1 MIPIKLST
9 VYRLFFL
16 TYAPRF
22 AKKKH
27 QGMTLLELIVGV
39 IIGGILIQ
47 LAYFAFSVNRQLYL
61 ADVAKNETNQNLKTV
76 FDVVGPLITQ
86 AGEGV
91 GTDPKFPVI
100 AIRPY
105 PTGSTNS
112 EIIVRLLKFST
123 KLRLCEPVAA
133 GTTTEITVFSTDT
146 SAPVGCAPVDN
157 NNDHYPDDWAG
168 WKRYREV
175 NGRRIRIFI
184 YNGDGVGEW
193 LTYTGEK
200 IYDASGTEITTAPT
214 SGQVAKST
222 IRVTGTLVNNYAAGG
237 ATQLL
242 VLEEQGYRLD
252 QDTNVLQSLVGS
264 NVVNLINNVGQ
275 FTVTAT
281 VKQGNISSDCTTL
294 LPQTNSFTCT
304 PTLAGT
310 YNWSQINGINV
321 TARPNVGADTP
332 GLSTTV
338 ITQINNAAQTQTFYP
353 RNLLNF

>member
-1 MIPIKLST
+1 MTPIKLST
-9 VYRLFFL
+9 VYKLFSL
-16 TYAPRF
+16 PYDPRC
-22 AKKKH
+22 ADKNH
-27 QGMTLLELIVGV
+27 RGMTLIELIVGV

-61 ADVAKNETNQNLKTV
+61 TDVAKNEANQNLKTV

-91 GTDPKFPVI
+91 GTDPKFPI
-100 AIRPY
+100 ISIRPY

-133 GTTTEITVFSTDT
+133 GTPTEITVFDS
-146 SAPVGCAPVDN
+146 SMGAPLGCDPVDN
-157 NNDHYPDDWAG
+157 NNDNYPDDLTG

-175 NGRRIRIFI
+175 NGRRVRIFI

-193 LTYTGEK
+193 LTYTGERV
-200 IYDASGTEITTAPT
+200 YDAGGTEITTAPT
-214 SGQVAKST
+214 PGQVVKST
-222 IRVTGTLVNNYAAGG
+222 IRVNGTLVNSYPAGG

-242 VLEEQGYRLD
+242 ILEEQGYRLD
-252 QDTNVLQSLVGS
+252 TTTNILQSIVGA

-281 VKQGNISSDCTTL
+281 VRQGITPSNCTTL
-294 LPQTNSFTCT
+294 LPQSDSFTCT
-304 PTLAGT
+304 PGLTET
-310 YNWSQINGINV
+310 YNWSQIDGVNV
-321 TARPNVGADTP
+321 TTRPEISADTP
-332 GLSTTV
+332 GLSTPV
-338 ITQINNAAQTQTFYP
+338 ITQINSATQTQTFYP